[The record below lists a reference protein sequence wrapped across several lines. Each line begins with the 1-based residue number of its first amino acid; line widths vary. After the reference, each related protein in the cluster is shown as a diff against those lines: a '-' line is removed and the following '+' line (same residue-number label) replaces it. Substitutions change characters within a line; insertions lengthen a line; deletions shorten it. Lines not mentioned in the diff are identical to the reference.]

1 MQPYETVIGLEVHA
15 ELLTNTKIFCGCST
29 EFGKNPNEN
38 VCPICLGMPGTLPV
52 LNKGVLELAVMA
64 GLSLNCEIAEF
75 SKFDRKNYF
84 YPDLPKAYQISQFDL
99 PIAKNGHVEIEVNGE
114 KKKVRINR
122 IHMEEDAG
130 KLVHASGGESLVDFN
145 RTGVPLIEVVTEPD
159 IRSPAEAKAYLEEL
173 KNILQYTEVSDC
185 KMEEG
190 SLRCDANVSIM
201 PRGSKEFGTKAE
213 VKNMNSF
220 KAVEKALEYEIDR
233 QVKAL
238 EFDERI
244 VQETRRW
251 DESKQV
257 TISMRSK
264 EEAHDYRYFPE
275 PDLPPI
281 VMETAML
288 DKIRSRIPELPAEK
302 KDRFMK
308 EYNLSSYDAGVLTS
322 DKKIAEF
329 FDECAKDY
337 QNPKKAANWVMGDI
351 LGALNEDH
359 KEIDEIK
366 ITPDMLV
373 ELCKLEEDG
382 TISSKLAKEVF
393 EEMYSSGEKPG
404 EIVEKRGLK
413 QISDQGELE
422 QFVEE
427 VIQDNPEAV
436 EDYKNGKDKGMGF
449 MVGQVMKKTKGKAN
463 PQLVNDLLQEKLQN

>member
-436 EDYKNGKDKGMGF
+436 EDYKNGKDKVMGF

>member
-1 MQPYETVIGLEVHA
+1 MQSYETVIGLEVHA
-15 ELLTNTKIFCGCST
+15 ELLTDTKIFCGCST
-29 EFGKNPNEN
+29 EFGKKPNEN

-52 LNKGVLELAVMA
+52 LNKNVLDLAVTA
-64 GLSLNCEIAEF
+64 GLALNCEIAEF

-99 PIAKNGHVEIEVNGE
+99 PIARNGYIEVEVEGE

-130 KLVHASGGESLVDFN
+130 KLVHAAGGDSMVDFN
-145 RTGVPLIEVVTEPD
+145 RTGVALIEIVTEPD
-159 IRSPAEAKAYLEEL
+159 IRSPKEAKAYLEAL

-201 PRGSKEFGTKAE
+201 PKGSDEFGTKTE

-220 KAVEKALEYEIDR
+220 KAVEKALEYEVER
-233 QVKAL
+233 QMEAL
-238 EFDERI
+238 EYGEEI

-281 VMETAML
+281 VMKESEL
-288 DKIRSRIPELPAEK
+288 ERIRANIPELPKEK
-302 KDRFMK
+302 KERFVS
-308 EYNLSSYDAGVLTS
+308 EYNLSDYDAGVLTS
-322 DKKIAEF
+322 DKKIADY
-329 FDECAKDY
+329 FDECAKKSE
-337 QNPKKAANWVMGDI
+337 NPKKPANWIMGD
-351 LGALNEDH
+351 LLRVLNEENR
-359 KEIDEIK
+359 EIDEIK
-366 ITPDMLV
+366 ITSDMLV

-382 TISSKLAKEVF
+382 TISSKIAKEVF
-393 EEMYSSGEKPG
+393 EEMYKNGDKP
-404 EIVEKRGLK
+404 EEVVEKKGLK
-413 QISDQGELE
+413 QISDQGEIE

-427 VIQDNPEAV
+427 VIEENPETI
-436 EDYKNGKDKGMGF
+436 EDIRNGKDKAMGF
-449 MVGQVMKKTKGKAN
+449 LVGQVMKKSKGKAN
-463 PQLVNDLLQEKLQN
+463 PQMVNDLLKEKI